1 MAVVFK
7 TSMTKAELLEIAAE
21 NGVEADDSMTKA
33 QIVAALEAYNDAER
47 EAEAAALTADSA
59 PTGTNDGTEGNNTT
73 PAENAAESTT
83 DGAEG
88 NNTTPAEN
96 AAESATD
103 GAGSADGGAGDDN
116 TTPAE
121 NAAESATDGAG
132 SADGGA
138 GDDNTTPAEN
148 AAESAQ
154 EEPQG
159 YDLFVY
165 AGPSLPRGRLKE
177 NAVFNGTRE
186 DVKAYLADVLEEY
199 PQIDK
204 LIVPA
209 SKLAAF
215 SVKVKTPGN
224 IAHKYYTDIVSAMRG
239 NKEV

>member
-1 MAVVFK
+1 MAVEFK

-21 NGVEADDSMTKA
+21 NGIEADDSMTKA
-33 QIVAALEAYNDAER
+33 EIVAALEAYNDAER
-47 EAEAAALTADSA
+47 EAEAAAIPDDSA
-59 PTGTNDGTEGNNTT
+59 PTGGGDGT
-73 PAENAAESTT
+73 
-83 DGAEG
+83 EG

-103 GAGSADGGAGDDN
+103 GAGSADDETGA
-116 TTPAE
+116 
-121 NAAESATDGAG
+121 
-132 SADGGA
+132 
-138 GDDNTTPAEN
+138 DNTTPAEN

-154 EEPQG
+154 EEPRG

>member
-33 QIVAALEAYNDAER
+33 QIVAALEAYNDAKR

-59 PTGTNDGTEGNNTT
+59 PTGTNDGTEGN
-73 PAENAAESTT
+73 
-83 DGAEG
+83 
-88 NNTTPAEN
+88 
-96 AAESATD
+96 
-103 GAGSADGGAGDDN
+103 N

>member
-103 GAGSADGGAGDDN
+103 GAEGN
-116 TTPAE
+116 
-121 NAAESATDGAG
+121 
-132 SADGGA
+132 
-138 GDDNTTPAEN
+138 NTTPAEN

>member
-73 PAENAAESTT
+73 PAENT
-83 DGAEG
+83 
-88 NNTTPAEN
+88 
-96 AAESATD
+96 AESATD
-103 GAGSADGGAGDDN
+103 GAESTDDGAEGNN

>member
-73 PAENAAESTT
+73 PAENAAESAT
-83 DGAEG
+83 DGAGSADDGSEG

-96 AAESATD
+96 AAEST
-103 GAGSADGGAGDDN
+103 
-116 TTPAE
+116 
-121 NAAESATDGAG
+121 TDGAG

-165 AGPSLPRGRLKE
+165 AEPSLPRGRLKE

>member
-1 MAVVFK
+1 MAVEFK

-21 NGVEADDSMTKA
+21 NGIEADDSMTKA
-33 QIVAALEAYNDAER
+33 EIVAALQAYNDAER
-47 EAEAAALTADSA
+47 EAEAAAIPDDSA
-59 PTGTNDGTEGNNTT
+59 PTGGGD
-73 PAENAAESTT
+73 S
-83 DGAEG
+83 AEG

-103 GAGSADGGAGDDN
+103 GAGSADDETGA
-116 TTPAE
+116 
-121 NAAESATDGAG
+121 
-132 SADGGA
+132 
-138 GDDNTTPAEN
+138 DNTTPAEN

>member
-33 QIVAALEAYNDAER
+33 QIVAALEAYNDAKR

-73 PAENAAESTT
+73 PAENT
-83 DGAEG
+83 
-88 NNTTPAEN
+88 
-96 AAESATD
+96 
-103 GAGSADGGAGDDN
+103 
-116 TTPAE
+116 
-121 NAAESATDGAG
+121 AESATDGAG

>member
-1 MAVVFK
+1 MAVEFK

-21 NGVEADDSMTKA
+21 NGIEADDSMTKA

-47 EAEAAALTADSA
+47 EAEAAALTDDSA
-59 PTGTNDGTEGNNTT
+59 PTGNDDGTEGNNTT
-73 PAENAAESTT
+73 PAES
-83 DGAEG
+83 
-88 NNTTPAEN
+88 

-103 GAGSADGGAGDDN
+103 GAGSADDGTEGNN
-116 TTPAE
+116 TAPAE
-121 NAAESATDGAG
+121 S
-132 SADGGA
+132 
-138 GDDNTTPAEN
+138 